1 MLIITYHH
9 YIPQVG
15 PSWTELIKNFIVKKV
30 VLIKD
35 SK

>member
-1 MLIITYHH
+1 MLIITYH